1 MTKDS
6 VLAILRQEKDYISGE
21 KISQAIGVSRAAV
34 NAAVKSLRTEGYEIL
49 SMTNKG
55 YLLTESP
62 DRISIGELM
71 PFLPEKRAERI
82 LCLNTV
88 NSTNKYLR
96 DLAYEGAPH
105 GQVVLAREQTGGKGR
120 FGSAFFSPKDQ
131 GIYLSYL
138 FSCKETL
145 TEAPL
150 LKKSKKDPAAPE
162 ITRRYSALSAWIAVA
177 VSDAIEQ
184 VCGIRPQIGWIN
196 DILFNGKKCGGIL
209 TELSI
214 ESETGQM
221 QSIVIGIGLNITE
234 KKKEFPKEIREQVS
248 SLSSELK
255 RPVNR
260 AQLAAAVI
268 TSLDRLCADFP
279 DKKGHYLSAYR
290 THCNTLNKTVTV
302 LHSGK
307 KQTAMATA
315 VNDDFSL
322 QVAYP
327 DGSTEAVFTRK

>member
-6 VLAILRQEKDYISGE
+6 ILAILRQEKDYISGE

-34 NAAVKSLRTEGYEIL
+34 NAAVKSLRAEGYEIL
-49 SMTNKG
+49 STTNKG
-55 YLLTESP
+55 YLLTGSP
-62 DRISIGELM
+62 DLISIGELM
-71 PFLPEKRAERI
+71 PFLPEKRTDRI
-82 LCLNTV
+82 LCLESV

-105 GQVVLAREQTGGKGR
+105 GQAVLANKQTDGKGR
-120 FGSAFFSPKDQ
+120 SGSSFFSPKDQ

-138 FSCKETL
+138 ILCDEAFTETYDHKE
-145 TEAPL
+145 
-150 LKKSKKDPAAPE
+150 SKTPPAASGKAH
-162 ITRRYSALSAWIAVA
+162 RYMTLSAWIAVA

-196 DILFNGKKCGGIL
+196 DILLNGKKCGGIL

-214 ESETGQM
+214 ESETDQI

-234 KKKEFPKEIREQVS
+234 KNTDFPKEIREKVS
-248 SLSSELK
+248 SLSQELK
-255 RPVNR
+255 HPINR

-268 TSLDRLCADFP
+268 TSLDHLCADFP
-279 DKKGHYLSAYR
+279 SRKERYLSAYR
-290 THCNTLNKTVTV
+290 AQCSTLNKTVNI
-302 LHSGK
+302 LRSDGE
-307 KQTAMATA
+307 QTATATA

-322 QVAYP
+322 QVTYP
-327 DGSTEAVFTRK
+327 DGSTESVFTRK

>member
-21 KISQAIGVSRAAV
+21 KISQTIGVSRAAV
-34 NAAVKSLRTEGYEIL
+34 NAAVKSLRAEGYEIL
-49 SMTNKG
+49 STTNKG
-55 YLLTESP
+55 YLLTGSP
-62 DRISIGELM
+62 DLISIGELM
-71 PFLPEKRAERI
+71 SFLPKERTDRI
-82 LCLNTV
+82 LCLECV

-105 GQVVLAREQTGGKGR
+105 GQVVLANEQTGGKGR
-120 FGSAFFSPKDQ
+120 FGSAFFSPKNQ

-138 FSCKETL
+138 FLCKEAFM
-145 TEAPL
+145 EAPV
-150 LKKSKKDPAAPE
+150 LKKSKKDSAASG
-162 ITRRYSALSAWIAVA
+162 IARRHSALSAWIAVA

-209 TELSI
+209 TELSV
-214 ESETGQM
+214 ESETGQI
-221 QSIVIGIGLNITE
+221 QSIVIGIGLNVTE
-234 KKKEFPKEIREQVS
+234 KKSDFPKEIREHVS
-248 SLSSELK
+248 SLSLEL
-255 RPVNR
+255 RHSVNR

-268 TSLDRLCADFP
+268 TALDQLCMDFP
-279 DKKGHYLSAYR
+279 DRKEPYLTAYR
-290 THCNTLNKTVTV
+290 AHCDTLNKPVNV
-302 LHSGK
+302 LRSGRE
-307 KQTAMATA
+307 QTATAKA